1 MYFARSGSEGCAS
14 RISSSR
20 MGWTIN
26 DAAIVTS
33 IEVESDDASA
43 MIMKEVQLSYIL
55 DQLMLLGD
63 QSRKVHATLT
73 TQGVSHYIGLVWVIK
88 DLELIILHQL

>member
-1 MYFARSGSEGCAS
+1 
-14 RISSSR
+14 